1 MCALSEEMIQTRRAG
16 TGFQRR
22 EDCPHSFCSRAV
34 IVPFMSPRPHKH
46 VKRHTLVYNLK
57 EGLLQIPVTLSGILF
72 VALGAGN
79 AKEKFPQKQ
88 LSAVEDGEM
97 ER

>member
-1 MCALSEEMIQTRRAG
+1 M
-16 TGFQRR
+16 
-22 EDCPHSFCSRAV
+22 
-34 IVPFMSPRPHKH
+34 
-46 VKRHTLVYNLK
+46 KRHTLVYNLK